1 MLKHP
6 ARLVE
11 SQVDKFLKEVPPRPI
26 MTIWDRTR
34 LRRALAQTQADDDRI
49 SVWKEERR

>member
-6 ARLVE
+6 ARLIN
-11 SQVDKFLKEVPPRPI
+11 SQVERFLKEVPPQPI

-34 LRRALAQTQADDDRI
+34 RRRALAQTQADDNRI
-49 SVWKEERR
+49 AVWKEERR